1 MKFSIS
7 NSSKR
12 VLMLFVLMIIGF
24 YLAISAII
32 TLSYI
37 GDAQQSKVPIVFRFD
52 STFKAINET
61 STANSSRSYNLDSF
75 SVDIWSKY
83 ETLRASTRG
92 ILAMPNVETS
102 VKKNLNRSF
111 DSINTVLIRH
121 LKLLNDE
128 RAQSIRHIDLYRRQ
142 LKNAAT
148 KVNVDFKGNI
158 SSLPSGILSRY
169 AEDLTNYLIQL
180 PYEDYINDSYNRF
193 ASNHA
198 VLSQAIVGC
207 IKTIDV
213 LNSQLKGGPQNDTI
227 PGATLSLP
235 LLPADAD
242 YSPLLTGATSD
253 IIAEPK
259 PNKIGSD
266 YGAVFSLFIQGIGQG
281 STDVLLLVGMIG
293 FGLFGSI
300 LSIFITTNIE
310 SDNEKSLTYKTMLV
324 VVKGFSAAIVVFL
337 ATRGGIS
344 ILNSGSSNP
353 NPLILFLF
361 CFIGAIFSD
370 PIWEWSKQKIVNT
383 FPKTAE
389 DETRANDIAN
399 VNAGKEKL
407 LNPEVLIPNPD
418 LTESANKPK

>member
-1 MKFSIS
+1 
-7 NSSKR
+7 
-12 VLMLFVLMIIGF
+12 MLFLLMIIGF
-24 YLAISAII
+24 YLSISAII

-37 GDAQQSKVPIVFRFD
+37 GDAQQSKIPIVFRFD

-61 STANSSRSYNLDSF
+61 ALANSNRSYNLDSF
-75 SVDIWSKY
+75 SADIWSKY
-83 ETLRASTRG
+83 ETLKSSTRD
-92 ILAMPNVETS
+92 ILAMPNIETKL
-102 VKKNLNRSF
+102 KKNLSQSF
-111 DSINTVLIRH
+111 DSINTVLTHH
-121 LKLLNDE
+121 LKLFNDE

-148 KVNVDFKGNI
+148 KANVNFKGSI
-158 SSLPSGILSRY
+158 SSLPAGILSRY

-180 PYEDYINDSYNRF
+180 PYEDYINDSYNHF
-193 ASNHA
+193 VSNHA

-207 IKTIDV
+207 IKTNDV

-227 PGATLSLP
+227 PGTATLSLP
-235 LLPADAD
+235 LLPGDAD

-253 IIAEPK
+253 ILTEPK

-266 YGAVFSLFIQGIGQG
+266 YGAVFSFFIQGIGQG

-383 FPKTAE
+383 FPKTGEAE
-389 DETRANDIAN
+389 AEVEAKATGIIDANAP
-399 VNAGKEKL
+399 KEKL
-407 LNPEVLIPNPD
+407 PNPEVHIANPN
-418 LTESANKPK
+418 LSQAAMTQNKTS